1 VKQGA
6 KICWEIVI
14 FIWDI
19 LLHPLFDMGHA
30 IDQTTLSFSK
40 SSDRTF
46 EELKV
51 NVTSG
56 LTDQEAETRMTRYGL
71 NKLQNKK
78 KTTFLQMVVAQLK
91 DALIF
96 VLFGAVVIT
105 FFMGGYIDGI
115 IILLVI
121 IINAVLGVIQE
132 IKAGNA
138 IEALRNLTTAKALVK
153 S

>member
-1 VKQGA
+1 
-6 KICWEIVI
+6 
-14 FIWDI
+14 
-19 LLHPLFDMGHA
+19 MGHA
-30 IDQTTLSFSK
+30 TDQTTLWFSK
-40 SSDRTF
+40 SIDRTF